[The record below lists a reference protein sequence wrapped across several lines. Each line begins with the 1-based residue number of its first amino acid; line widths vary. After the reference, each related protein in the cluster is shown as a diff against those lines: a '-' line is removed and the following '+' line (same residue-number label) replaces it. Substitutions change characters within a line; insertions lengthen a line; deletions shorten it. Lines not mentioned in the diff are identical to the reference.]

1 MKEII
6 EEYGGMAVGV
16 LIGGTA
22 LIMMGIILYR
32 FLSVYFNYFASVLYG

>member
-6 EEYGGMAVGV
+6 EEYGGIAVGV

-22 LIMMGIILYR
+22 LLMMGIILYQ
-32 FLSVYFNYFASVLYG
+32 FLTVYFNHFASVLYG